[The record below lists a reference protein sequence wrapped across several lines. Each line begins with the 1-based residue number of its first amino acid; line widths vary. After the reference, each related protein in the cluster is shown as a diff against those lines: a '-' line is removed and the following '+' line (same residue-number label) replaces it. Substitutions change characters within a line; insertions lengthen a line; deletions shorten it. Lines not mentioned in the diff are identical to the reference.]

1 MAQPF
6 ISVIIN
12 NYNYAQ
18 FVGTAIE
25 SALAQTYPHREI
37 IVVDDG
43 STDESRAVIQRY
55 ADCVQ
60 AIFKENGGQA
70 SAFHAGVAASR
81 GEVIGFLDSDDYWA
95 PQLLERVAARW
106 DESLALVEWRM
117 ECVDAE
123 GKPIGRSFPI
133 TRPQEGDLRPRLLRR
148 VYYPWTPTSGNAFAR
163 RAVEA
168 AFPLDE
174 TRWRISAD
182 LPLLL
187 AAPFY
192 GKFAFIDE
200 TLAYYRVHGA
210 NLYHGIA
217 PRWDR
222 LEREVRHGLAREQII
237 RAHAERQG
245 LRVHPRLVY
254 SLPTL
259 NLARLM
265 LLLGRRGIPET
276 RHDTRLKLAYY
287 GARSVW
293 EYDAPWDLR
302 QRLSWMPPF
311 ALALVNPRKA
321 LYKAARIMFWSAS
334 EEQIAQFLH
343 EAG

>member
-1 MAQPF
+1 MRYLIAMAQPF

-43 STDESRAVIQRY
+43 STDDSRAIIQQY
-55 ADCVQ
+55 ADRVQ
-60 AIFKENGGQA
+60 VVFKENGGQA

-81 GEVIGFLDSDDYWA
+81 GEVICFLDSDDYWA

-106 DESLALVEWRM
+106 DDSLAMVEWRM
-117 ECVDAE
+117 ECVDPD
-123 GKPIGRSFPI
+123 GKPLGRSFPI
-133 TRPQEGDLRPRLLRR
+133 HTPYEGDLRPILTRR
-148 VYYPWTPTSGNAFAR
+148 IYYPSTPTSGNAFAR

-168 AFPLDE
+168 VFPLDE
-174 TRWRISAD
+174 AFWRISAD
-182 LPLLL
+182 APLLIG
-187 AAPFY
+187 APFY
-192 GKFAFIDE
+192 GKFAFINE
-200 TLAYYRVHGA
+200 TLSFYRVHGG
-210 NLYHGIA
+210 NLHYGIP
-217 PRWDR
+217 PRWER
-222 LEREVRHGLAREQII
+222 LQREVRHLLAREPVI
-237 RAHAERQG
+237 RTHAERQG

-259 NLARLM
+259 NLGRLI

-276 RHDTRLKLAYY
+276 QGDT
-287 GARSVW
+287 
-293 EYDAPWDLR
+293 
-302 QRLSWMPPF
+302 LSWMPPYL
-311 ALALVNPRKA
+311 LAPVNPRKA
-321 LYKAARIMFWSAS
+321 LYKAARLMFWSAR
-334 EEQIAQFLH
+334 EEDIARFVQ